1 MKKEDIDYSVYLV
14 TDRRNKTDEEFL
26 NIIEEAIKDGTTVV
40 QLREKTAST
49 KEFYELAL
57 KVKEITSRYD
67 VPLLINDRVDIAL
80 AVDSEGVH
88 IGQDDMPAD
97 IAREIIG
104 EDKILGVSA
113 STVEEA
119 KKAEKD
125 SADYIGSGAVFPTA
139 TKDDADSVSKEELKE
154 IVDSIDIPVVAIG
167 GITVENANTL
177 KGSGIAGFSVVSAI
191 MSAEDPK
198 VASKKLKEIYFS

>member
-26 NIIEEAIKDGTTVV
+26 NIIEEAIKGGTTIV

-57 KVKEITSRYD
+57 KVKEITSKYD
-67 VPLLINDRVDIAL
+67 VPLLINDRIDIAL

-88 IGQDDMPAD
+88 IGQDDMPAVV
-97 IAREIIG
+97 AREIIG
-104 EDKILGVSA
+104 KEKILGVSA

-119 KKAEKD
+119 KKAETD

-167 GITVENANTL
+167 GITIENANTL

-198 VASKKLKEIYFS
+198 ESSQKLREIYFS